1 MFPSE
6 DKRRNAFEDHIQGEG
21 FDVSQLGTPNPFVHI
36 RERVNTLLNS
46 LPQPLDYRL
55 YEEELDETQ
64 KQLCAYVAEAVAERY
79 IKPTLSEQQ
88 PGEVSDD
95 DLHMVV
101 TITVAMAMIA
111 QQRLYIPTSAAQA
124 RPALKPIMPVE
135 VPPPPKPAVRRSW
148 WARFKRRAARLILRL
163 LRQN

>member
-1 MFPSE
+1 MYPSE
-6 DKRRNAFEDHIQGEG
+6 DKRRNAFEDHIQSEG
-21 FDVSQLGTPNPFVHI
+21 FDVSQLGAPNPFVGI

-55 YEEELDETQ
+55 YEEELDATQ
-64 KQLCAYVAEAVAERY
+64 KELCAYIAEAVGDRY
-79 IKPTLSEQQ
+79 IKPTLAEQQ
-88 PGEVSDD
+88 INDISDD

-111 QQRLYIPTSAAQA
+111 QQRLSIPTSETPI
-124 RPALKPIMPVE
+124 RPQLKPIMPVA
-135 VPPPPKPAVRRSW
+135 VPPPPKAPVQRTFWGRI
-148 WARFKRRAARLILRL
+148 KRRMARMILWL

>member
-6 DKRRNAFEDHIQGEG
+6 DKHRNAFEDHIQGES
-21 FDVSQLGTPNPFVHI
+21 FDVSQLGAPNPFVHV

-88 PGEVSDD
+88 PNEITDD

-111 QQRLYIPTSAAQA
+111 QQRLYIPTSEMPN
-124 RPALKPIMPVE
+124 RPMLKPIMPVE
-135 VPPPPKPAVRRSW
+135 VPPPSKPATQRSLW
-148 WARFKRRAARLILRL
+148 GRIKRRVARMILWL
-163 LRQN
+163 LRQS

>member
-6 DKRRNAFEDHIQGEG
+6 DKRRNAFEEHIQSEG
-21 FDVSQLGTPNPFVHI
+21 FDVSQLGAPNPFVHI

-79 IKPTLSEQQ
+79 IKPTLTEQQ
-88 PGEVSDD
+88 QGEVNDD

-111 QQRLYIPTSAAQA
+111 QQRLYIPTDATPL

-135 VPPPPKPAVRRSW
+135 VPPPPKPVQRRTLW
-148 WARFKRRAARLILRL
+148 GRFKRRAARFLLWL
-163 LRQN
+163 LRQS

>member
-21 FDVSQLGTPNPFVHI
+21 FDVSQLGAPNPFVGI

-55 YEEELDETQ
+55 YEEELDDTQ

-88 PGEVSDD
+88 PNEITDD

-111 QQRLYIPTSAAQA
+111 QQRLYIPSSEMPV
-124 RPALKPIMPVE
+124 RPMLKPIMPVE
-135 VPPPPKPAVRRSW
+135 VPPPSRPAVRRTLW
-148 WARFKRRAARLILRL
+148 GRIKRRMARLILWL

>member
-6 DKRRNAFEDHIQGEG
+6 DKRRNAFEDHIQSEG
-21 FDVSQLGTPNPFVHI
+21 FDVSQLGAPNPFVGI

-64 KQLCAYVAEAVAERY
+64 KQLCAYVAEAVADRY

-88 PGEVSDD
+88 ATEIGDD

-101 TITVAMAMIA
+101 MITVAMSMIA
-111 QQRLYIPTSAAQA
+111 QQRLYIPTSEAPA
-124 RPALKPIMPVE
+124 RPILKPIMPVE
-135 VPPPPKPAVRRSW
+135 VPPPPKPVAKRTLWGRITRRL
-148 WARFKRRAARLILRL
+148 ARMILWL

>member
-6 DKRRNAFEDHIQGEG
+6 DKRRNAFEEHIQSES
-21 FDVSQLGTPNPFVHI
+21 FDASQLAVPNPFVNI

-64 KQLCAYVAEAVAERY
+64 KLLCAYVAEAVAERY
-79 IKPTLSEQQ
+79 IKPTLAEQQ
-88 PGEVSDD
+88 QTEVSDD

-111 QQRLYIPTSAAQA
+111 QQRLYIPMSDVPV
-124 RPALKPIMPVE
+124 RPVMKPIMPLE
-135 VPPPPKPAVRRSW
+135 VPAPKKVLHRGW
-148 WARFKRRAARLILRL
+148 WARLKRQAARMILRL